1 MHIQEDL
8 EYWGIDENLMTA
20 CCALNHFPE
29 LSHSQKES
37 ERDKENR
44 LLDARRAIE
53 EDFGHAWYGK
63 IRSFLWT
70 LTEYPERSPAAR
82 VRYVLVGYVENSD
95 NTFLRLTTSF
105 HTDK

>member
-1 MHIQEDL
+1 MHIKEDL
-8 EYWGIDENLMTA
+8 EYWGIDENLMNA

-37 ERDKENR
+37 ARDKENR

-82 VRYVLVGYVENSD
+82 VRYVIVGYVENGVSER
-95 NTFLRLTTSF
+95 FPTSF
-105 HTDK
+105 HINK

>member
-29 LSHSQKES
+29 LSHSQNES
-37 ERDKENR
+37 ARDKENR
-44 LLDARRAIE
+44 KLDARRATE

-70 LTEYPERSPAAR
+70 LTEYPERSAAAR

-95 NTFLRLTTSF
+95 NTFLKANYIF
-105 HTDK
+105 PY

>member
-37 ERDKENR
+37 ARDKQNR
-44 LLDARRAIE
+44 LLDAQRAVE

-63 IRSFLWT
+63 IRSFFLT
-70 LTEYPERSPAAR
+70 LTEYYERSPAAR
-82 VRYVLVGYVENSD
+82 VSNVLVVHLQNYD
-95 NTFLRLTTSF
+95 ILTTSINI
-105 HTDK
+105 HK